1 MSLALPLSASSRAQL
16 ARELNHVVHQ
26 LLLAEWQLRQAHWNT
41 RGAWFFARHELFE
54 RISDTTS
61 ELVDTLAERIGALG
75 HPVEMRPMVI
85 AGAAP
90 EPLPSGLQ
98 SGETFLQGIAQHLVR
113 VAADLRGCND
123 SADKLHDPVTAD
135 IATGAAQK
143 VEHALWFLR
152 SHLPPV
158 TPLTTEPATLPKP
171 PASSDGAVAANSDM
185 QDSVRQLD
193 HVHQSSTDD
202 AAVFA

>member
-75 HPVEMRPMVI
+75 HAVEMRPKVI
-85 AGAAP
+85 VGAAP
-90 EPLPSGLQ
+90 DPLPSGLQ
-98 SGETFLQGIAQHLVR
+98 SGETYLQGIAQHLVR
-113 VAADLRGCND
+113 VATDLRSCTD
-123 SADKLHDPVTAD
+123 SAEKLHDPVTAD
-135 IATGAAQK
+135 ISTGAAQK

-158 TPLTTEPATLPKP
+158 TPLTADPATLPKP
-171 PASSDGAVAANSDM
+171 PASADGVVAANSDM
-185 QDSVRQLD
+185 RDSL
-193 HVHQSSTDD
+193 HVNTEAHQSSTDD